1 MRLTPRTVRSSL
13 ASFVLTLAVVASPVA
28 VPREASAQIGIQIG
42 AGNSLNHGRPVTC
55 NQGARLLR
63 TRGFRDVNVVN
74 CRGRYF
80 TYRASRRAERFEIAV
95 RQRDGRIVEM
105 RRTSRRR

>member
-1 MRLTPRTVRSSL
+1 MNLTMGTLRSSL
-13 ASFVLTLAVVASPVA
+13 ASFVLALAVIGSPVT
-28 VPREASAQIGIQIG
+28 VPQEASAQIGIQIG

-55 NQGARLLR
+55 HQGARLLR
-63 TRGFRDVNVVN
+63 TRGFRDVNMVN

-80 TYRASRRAERFEIAV
+80 TYRASRQAERFEIAV